1 MLDVLLILFLSFAPM
16 LVYACIFWWF
26 DRYEKEP
33 IALLVAAFVWGAIPS
48 IILALIMQLALDI
61 PLTALSP
68 NQLTYD
74 LLGASVSAP
83 LTEEGI
89 KALALIILLLFLRRE
104 IDSPMDGLIYGGLVG
119 FGFAAVENFFYL
131 LGAYMEGGV
140 GGVLILTFLRAGLF
154 GLNHAMYTA
163 FSGLGVALTLEV
175 RNKFLKPV
183 FILGGFTLAVVAHSL
198 HNAFATFA
206 AYTNGL
212 TILLAVLTDWG
223 GVLVILAVAIGSY
236 ILERKR
242 IVAYAQALVRVQAIP
257 KAEID
262 VLKSTFRRRIARLR
276 LLLTGEIK
284 LWWKTTRYQHKVS
297 EAAFAWHRMNHGD
310 EKAQKHLIRLEKE
323 FLALRQSLTSN
334 GDVAVQ

>member
-1 MLDVLLILFLSFAPM
+1 MLEALLILFLSFAPM
-16 LVYACIFWWF
+16 FIYASIFWWF

-33 IALLVAAFVWGAIPS
+33 LGLLIAAFVWGAIPS

-68 NQLTYD
+68 NELTYD

-83 LTEEGI
+83 LTEEGV

-154 GLNHAMYTA
+154 GLNHAMFTA
-163 FSGLGVALTLEV
+163 FTGLGVALSLEV
-175 RNKFLKPV
+175 RNRLLKPALV
-183 FILGGFTLAVVAHSL
+183 FGGFTLAVIAHSL
-198 HNAFATFA
+198 HNAFAVFA
-206 AYTNGL
+206 GYTNGWP
-212 TILLAVLTDWG
+212 ILLAILADWS
-223 GVLVILAVAIGSY
+223 GVLVLLAVAIGSY
-236 ILERKR
+236 ILERQR
-242 IVAYAQALVRVQAIP
+242 IVAYAQALVKVQAIP
-257 KAEID
+257 AAEID
-262 VLKSTFRRRIARLR
+262 VLKSTFRRRIARGR
-276 LLLTGEIK
+276 MLLTGK
-284 LWWKTTRYQHKVS
+284 FNLWWKTTRYQHKIS
-297 EAAFAWHRMNHGD
+297 EAAFTWHRMNHGD

-323 FLALRQSLTSN
+323 FLTLRQSLAPN
-334 GDVAVQ
+334 GDVVVK